1 MNTLLVLSHVQAVQL
16 LKARGAGRA
25 ATITSTD
32 LNMTSAPAAIDSP
45 GVTFANGRSLAWTAI
60 ETIAS
65 APNACFVVRDQ
76 TIQKIQAFS
85 PLTNRFCSLL
95 PTRLAPTLLIAGFP
109 MHRIKDTDP
118 YRDTQAK
125 VTALGPVVGRVLD
138 TCMGLGY
145 TAIEASKTAEQVI
158 TIELDPAVVEIAR
171 LNPWSQELFDNP
183 NITCIFGDCREVV
196 EDFAPG
202 TFSRILHDP
211 PNFSLA
217 GELYSGAFYRELFRV
232 LSRSGRLF
240 HYIGDL
246 QGNTNRRIVPGVV
259 RRLKEAGFRQVR
271 PRPQAFGL
279 VAEK

>member
-1 MNTLLVLSHVQAVQL
+1 MNNLLILSHVQAAQL
-16 LKARGAGRA
+16 LEARRLGRA
-25 ATITSTD
+25 ATLVSMD
-32 LNMTSAPAAIDSP
+32 LNMTSTPAAIDP
-45 GVTFANGRSLAWTAI
+45 RGVTFANGKFLAWDAI
-60 ETIAS
+60 ETIAE
-65 APNACFVVRDQ
+65 APNACFAARDQ
-76 TIQKIQAFS
+76 TLQKIQTFS
-85 PLTNRFCSLL
+85 TLTDRFCSLL

-118 YRDTQAK
+118 HRDTVSK
-125 VTALGPVVGRVLD
+125 VAALRPVVGRVLD
-138 TCMGLGY
+138 TSMGLGY
-145 TAIEASKTAEQVI
+145 TAIEASRTAQHVI

-183 NITCIFGDCREVV
+183 KITCITGDCREVI
-196 EDFAPG
+196 EDFPTG
-202 TFSRILHDP
+202 TFSRLLHDP

-246 QGNTNRRIVPGVV
+246 QSNGSRRIIPGVV
-259 RRLKEAGFRQVR
+259 RRLKEAGFRQVH
-271 PRPQAFGL
+271 PRPEAFGL